1 MQKIFSI
8 IERKL
13 VPFSKKIEKN
23 PWIQGVQG
31 TFMLVMP
38 LLLTGS
44 VGALFGMMHI
54 YLPAVPDLSILNTY
68 TMGLFGLFAAAAM
81 VYKVMEKK
89 EYHSKKLMAGV
100 LALVVY
106 IVLVNPVM
114 GEDGAVFDY
123 ARFGASGLINAIL
136 IMVWIVNIYS
146 IVIKTGIT
154 ENKTSLPDFLYD
166 WGINLLVGF
175 IAIVPAILITNVAGI
190 DLFELM
196 SQLFAPLYMLG
207 SGPFGGIVLS
217 FCYVLLYSFGIS
229 PWCIAPIMY
238 SIWYNAYDMNLM
250 AVAAG
255 QTPPAM
261 YTLEMFCFNA
271 IGGTGCTLALPIL
284 ASTIAKSKKL
294 KAIGR
299 VTLIPSLFNINE
311 PVIYGFPVAMNVIL
325 MIPMFLAQFLVDC
338 TYFLLIGLNIFT
350 NPVSQ
355 NAVLSRT
362 LPAGIGAFTLNGNF
376 MDVVLWLILFAITIA
391 VWYPFFRMY
400 DHRCLQE
407 ENQ

>member
-1 MQKIFSI
+1 MFSL
-8 IERKL
+8 IEKKL

-23 PWIQGVQG
+23 AWIQGVQG
-31 TFMLVMP
+31 TFMLIMP

-44 VGALFGMMHI
+44 VGALFGMMHMVI
-54 YLPAVPDLSILNTY
+54 PAVPDLSILNTF
-68 TMGLFGLFAAAAM
+68 TMGLFGLLASAVM

-89 EYHSKKLMAGV
+89 GYNSKKLMAGV
-100 LALVVY
+100 LALAVY
-106 IVLVNPVM
+106 IVLVNPEM
-114 GEDGAVFDY
+114 TAEGALFDY
-123 ARFGASGLINAIL
+123 SRFGASGLINSIL

-146 IVIKTGIT
+146 VIIKTGIT

-175 IAIVPAILITNVAGI
+175 IAIVPAILITNVFHI
-190 DLFELM
+190 DFFEMM
-196 SQLFAPLYMLG
+196 SEVFAPLYALG

-217 FCYVLLYSFGIS
+217 FSYVLLYAFGIS

-255 QTPPAM
+255 QVPTAL

-325 MIPMFLAQFLVDC
+325 MIPMFIAQFLVDC
-338 TYFLLIGLNIFT
+338 TYFLLVGLRIFA

-355 NAVLSRT
+355 NAVLSRV
-362 LPAGIGAFTLNGNF
+362 LPACIGAFTLNGNF
-376 MDVVLWLILFAITIA
+376 MDVVLWLILFAITVA
-391 VWYPFFRMY
+391 VWYPFFKMY
-400 DHRCLQE
+400 DRQCLEE
-407 ENQ
+407 ENNE